1 MPAPSGTMPEFLR
14 KPTSL
19 TPMTLRSLKSSALF
33 AGCLA
38 LASCAPPA
46 SNSSI
51 GSAARREQVSSD
63 LKDAKVPILR
73 SSYFERNWG
82 APDVAV
88 FDDGTYRLRFRQGTS
103 LNYVILQGL
112 LEASPAPATP
122 PDWSD
127 EDPTGENAA
136 PRHKQSWRLTSIL
149 GTPVKWYQSAG
160 ESGADFP
167 SYETVDFSLTAPDGR
182 TGHYRVEVST
192 DSALKAQDWIRR
204 VNW

>member
-1 MPAPSGTMPEFLR
+1 MRF
-14 KPTSL
+14 
-19 TPMTLRSLKSSALF
+19 RSLKIPAMLVT
-33 AGCLA
+33 GLA
-38 LASCAPPA
+38 LASCTTPA
-46 SNSSI
+46 SNTAI

-73 SSYFERNWG
+73 SSYFERDWG
-82 APDVAV
+82 APDVAI

-103 LNYVILQGL
+103 LNFVIIQGL

-127 EDPTGENAA
+127 EYLENTA
-136 PRHKQSWRLTSIL
+136 PSHKQSWRFTSIL
-149 GTPVKWYQSAG
+149 GIPVKWYQSAG
-160 ESGADFP
+160 DSGADFP
-167 SYETVDFSLTAPDGR
+167 SYETVDFTLTAPDGR

-192 DSALKAQDWIRR
+192 DSPLKAADWIKR